1 MPSSPFSG
9 HTDWVRTVL
18 RVGGFLN
25 PEHLINTFGLI
36 GVLVIVFAECGLLI
50 GFFLPG
56 DSLLFTAGLLA
67 AGSVRGIDIAP
78 LWVLLV
84 TVPVAAILGN
94 LTGYWIGWRAGP
106 AVFNRPDS
114 RLFKAK
120 NVEKAHEFFERHGAR
135 TILLARFVPVVRTF
149 ATVMAGASR
158 MNVRVYAAYSVVGGI
173 VWGVGV
179 TLLGYWLGNV
189 SVIRNNI
196 ELFAVAIVLVSF
208 IPILLEYLRARRRTA
223 RGGSTTTDR
232 ARTPSS
238 PLLTGSE
245 RDPGGAPER
254 GR

>member
-1 MPSSPFSG
+1 
-9 HTDWVRTVL
+9 
-18 RVGGFLN
+18 VGGFLN

-67 AGSVRGIDIAP
+67 AGSVRGISIAP

-84 TVPVAAILGN
+84 TIPVAAILGN
-94 LTGYWIGWRAGP
+94 LVGYWIGWRAGP
-106 AVFNRPDS
+106 AVFNRPDT

-158 MNVRVYAAYSVVGGI
+158 MSFRVYAAYSVIGGI

-179 TLLGYWLGNV
+179 TALGYWLGNV

-196 ELFAVAIVLVSF
+196 EVFAVAIVLVSF
-208 IPILLEYLRARRRTA
+208 IPILFEYLRARRRTG
-223 RGGSTTTDR
+223 RGGRTTADR
-232 ARTPSS
+232 RPEDDERAPSSS
-238 PLLTGSE
+238 PLASSE
-245 RDPGGAPER
+245 
-254 GR
+254 